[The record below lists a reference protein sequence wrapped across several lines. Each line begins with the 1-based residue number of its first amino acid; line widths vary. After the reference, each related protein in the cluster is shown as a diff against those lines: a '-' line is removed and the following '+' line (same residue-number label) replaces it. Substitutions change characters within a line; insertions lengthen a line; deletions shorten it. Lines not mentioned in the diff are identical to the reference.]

1 MLYESGL
8 LNNISD
14 FYKIRYEDIIGL
26 EKIIPG
32 KDGKKESKISFKEKT
47 ASNIINGINES
58 KKIPFARVIFAL
70 GIRYVGETVAKKLAT
85 SFKTID
91 NISSASYEEL
101 VEVDEIGERIANSV
115 IAWFSKDE
123 HKQIISELKNVG
135 LNHEIDVSSENITNI
150 MDGKTF
156 VVSGVFENHSRDELK
171 ALVENNGGK
180 NTSSIS
186 SKTGYVIAGENMGPA
201 KKAKAE
207 KFGIPILSE
216 SDFIELISNN

>member
-1 MLYESGL
+1 MIKTL
-8 LNNISD
+8 LVIAALFFVGCSSD
-14 FYKIRYEDIIGL
+14 ETNVPVVPKLVVGKSLADLKLNDQFEKAHTLNED
-26 EKIIPG
+26 
-32 KDGKKESKISFKEKT
+32 T
-47 ASNIINGINES
+47 Y
-58 KKIPFARVIFAL
+58 RVIFAL

-135 LNHEIDVSSENITNI
+135 LNHEIDVSSENISNI
-150 MDGKTF
+150 LDGKTF

>member
-1 MLYESGL
+1 M
-8 LNNISD
+8 
-14 FYKIRYEDIIGL
+14 
-26 EKIIPG
+26 
-32 KDGKKESKISFKEKT
+32 
-47 ASNIINGINES
+47 
-58 KKIPFARVIFAL
+58 
-70 GIRYVGETVAKKLAT
+70 
-85 SFKTID
+85 
-91 NISSASYEEL
+91 

-135 LNHEIDVSSENITNI
+135 LNHEIDVSSENISNI
-150 MDGKTF
+150 LDGKTF